1 MFKIIGQYSGQESEV
16 IDEVEELA
24 EAMELELEYK
34 MAFGADW
41 EIWIED
47 TNRYSRPGARPLF

>member
-1 MFKIIGQYSGQESEV
+1 MFKIIGQYTGQESEV
-16 IDEVEELA
+16 LDETEELT

-34 MAFGADW
+34 IAYGADW

-47 TNRYSRPGARPLF
+47 TERYRQPGARPRF